1 MGHIL
6 DVKNLEKHY
15 GDFVAVN
22 KLNMSIDQGEIFAL
36 LGHNG
41 AGKSTLIKMILG
53 LVNSTSGE
61 ILIDGLQ
68 YGQKS
73 KDIKNLI
80 GYLPER
86 MNFYDNLSAWETLT
100 FYAKLK
106 RVSPNRCEEA
116 LEQVGLS
123 DVKHRRV
130 GAFSKG
136 MQQRLGLAQA
146 IIHRPKL
153 LVLDEPTTGLDPIGI
168 LELKEMIRTW
178 NREGTTIF
186 FSSHNL
192 ADVQELAENMAIM
205 NKGSVVAEGSLAKLK
220 HDYGL
225 KTRIEVRASQD
236 QIAMI
241 SSQQQGV
248 DYMGLF
254 EIQANTISCYCESQ
268 EKMTILRTLLNE
280 GVEIEDFS
288 VEEPGLDLVYQQVM
302 NQLTPP
308 LTIDLE

>member
-1 MGHIL
+1 MGYIL
-6 DVKNLEKHY
+6 EVNNLEKHY

-22 KLNMSIDQGEIFAL
+22 KMNMSIDQGEIFAL

-53 LVNSTSGE
+53 LVNPTSGE

-68 YGQKS
+68 YGPKS
-73 KDIKNLI
+73 KEIKNLI

-106 RVSPNRCEEA
+106 GVSANRCKEA
-116 LEQVGLS
+116 LEQVGLAE
-123 DVKHRRV
+123 VKDRRV

-153 LVLDEPTTGLDPIGI
+153 LVLDEPTTGLDPVGI

-220 HDYGL
+220 HDYKL
-225 KTRIEVRASQD
+225 KTRIEVKVSRD
-236 QIAMI
+236 QIAKI
-241 SSQQQGV
+241 SRQQQGAN
-248 DYMGLF
+248 YMGQF
-254 EIQANTISCYCESQ
+254 EFQDNTMSCYCESQ
-268 EKMTILRTLLNE
+268 EKMAILQSLLHE

-302 NQLTPP
+302 KQYTL
-308 LTIDLE
+308 L

>member
-1 MGHIL
+1 MEPIL
-6 DVKNLEKHY
+6 DIRALEKHY
-15 GDFVAVN
+15 GDFAAVN
-22 KLNMSIDQGEIFAL
+22 KLNLTIDQGEVFAL

-53 LVNSTSGE
+53 IVNPTCGE
-61 ILIDGLQ
+61 IFIDGLA
-68 YGQKS
+68 YGKKS
-73 KDIKNLI
+73 KEIKHLI

-106 RVSPNRCEEA
+106 GVSADRCQEV
-116 LEQVGLS
+116 LEQVGLAA
-123 DVKHRRV
+123 VKHRRV
-130 GAFSKG
+130 GSFSKG

-192 ADVQELAENMAIM
+192 SDVQELAENIAIM
-205 NKGSVVAEGSLAKLK
+205 HKGSVVAEGSLAKLK
-220 HDYGL
+220 LDYRL
-225 KTRIEVRASQD
+225 KTRIEVKVPGN
-236 QIAMI
+236 QITKLAG
-241 SSQQQGV
+241 QPEGT
-248 DYMGLF
+248 DYRGLF
-254 EIQANTISCYCESQ
+254 EIRDNRMICYCESR
-268 EKMTILRTLLNE
+268 EKMRIFRTLLNE

-288 VEEPGLDLVYQQVM
+288 VEEPGLDLIYQQVM
-302 NQLTPP
+302 NQLALP
-308 LTIDLE
+308 LDNNGE

>member
-1 MGHIL
+1 MGYIL
-6 DVKNLEKHY
+6 EVNNLEKNY

-22 KLNMSIDQGEIFAL
+22 KINMRVNQGEVFAL

-53 LVNSTSGE
+53 LVNPTAGE

-68 YGQKS
+68 YGPKS

-106 RVSPNRCEEA
+106 GVSSARCKEA
-116 LEQVGLS
+116 LEQVGLAE
-123 DVKHRRV
+123 VKHRRV

-192 ADVQELAENMAIM
+192 SDVQELAENMAIM
-205 NKGSVVAEGSLAKLK
+205 NSGSMAAEGSLAKLK
-220 HDYGL
+220 HDYKL
-225 KTRIEVRASQD
+225 MTRIEVRVSTD

-241 SSQQQGV
+241 SSLEQGANT
-248 DYMGLF
+248 MGQF
-254 EIQANTISCYCESQ
+254 EIQDNTLSCYCESQ
-268 EKMTILRTLLNE
+268 EKMAILQSLLKE
-280 GVEIEDFS
+280 GVEIEDFT

-302 NQLTPP
+302 KQLHFSG
-308 LTIDLE
+308 

>member
-6 DVKNLEKHY
+6 DVKFLEKHY

-22 KLNMSIDQGEIFAL
+22 KLNMSIEQGEIFAL

-53 LVNSTSGE
+53 LVNPTSGG
-61 ILIDGLQ
+61 ILIDELE

-73 KDIKNLI
+73 KEIKNLI

-106 RVSPNRCEEA
+106 GVSANRCEEA
-116 LEQVGLS
+116 LGQVGLA
-123 DVKHRRV
+123 DVKHRKV

-178 NREGTTIF
+178 NKEGTTMF

-192 ADVQELAENMAIM
+192 SDVQELAENIAIM
-205 NKGSVVAEGSLAKLK
+205 HKGSVVAEGSLAKLK
-220 HDYGL
+220 HDYRL
-225 KTRIEVRASQD
+225 KTRIEVRVSRD
-236 QIAMI
+236 QITKLT
-241 SSQQQGV
+241 SQQLA
-248 DYMGLF
+248 DNYTGLF
-254 EIQANTISCYCESQ
+254 EIHDNALICYCESQ
-268 EKMTILRTLLNE
+268 EKMSILQTLIND
-280 GVEIEDFS
+280 GVVIEDFS
-288 VEEPGLDLVYQQVM
+288 VEEPGLDIVYQKVM
-302 NQLTPP
+302 NQFTPG
-308 LTIDLE
+308 

>member
-1 MGHIL
+1 MGTIL
-6 DVKNLEKHY
+6 DIKNLAKHY

-22 KLNMSIDQGEIFAL
+22 KLDMRIDQGKIFAL

-53 LVNSTSGE
+53 LVNPTCGGIS
-61 ILIDGLQ
+61 IDGLQ
-68 YGQKS
+68 YGPKS
-73 KDIKNLI
+73 KEIKNLI

-106 RVSPNRCEEA
+106 GVSAERCEEA
-116 LEQVGLS
+116 LGQVGLA

-146 IIHRPKL
+146 VIHKPKL
-153 LVLDEPTTGLDPIGI
+153 LILDEPTTGLDPIGI
-168 LELKEMIRTW
+168 FELKKMIRTW
-178 NREGTTIF
+178 NKEGTTIF

-205 NKGSVVAEGSLAKLK
+205 HKGSVVAEGSLAKLK
-220 HDYGL
+220 HEYRL
-225 KTRIEVRASQD
+225 KTRIEVRVSQD
-236 QIAMI
+236 QIAKLT
-241 SSQQQGV
+241 SHQQV
-248 DYMGLF
+248 AKDMGLF
-254 EIQANTISCYCESQ
+254 TIQDNVIVCYCESQ
-268 EKMTILRTLLNE
+268 DKMTILQTLLNE

-302 NQLTPP
+302 NQYTRSLNV
-308 LTIDLE
+308 D

>member
-1 MGHIL
+1 MGPIL
-6 DVKNLEKHY
+6 DIRALEKHY
-15 GDFVAVN
+15 GDFAAVN
-22 KLNMSIDQGEIFAL
+22 KLNLTIDQGEVFAL

-53 LVNSTSGE
+53 IVNPTCGE
-61 ILIDGLQ
+61 IFIDGLA
-68 YGQKS
+68 YGKKS
-73 KDIKNLI
+73 KEIKHLI

-106 RVSPNRCEEA
+106 GVSADRCQEV
-116 LEQVGLS
+116 LEQVGLAA
-123 DVKHRRV
+123 VKHRRV
-130 GAFSKG
+130 GSFSKG

-192 ADVQELAENMAIM
+192 SDVQELAENIAIM
-205 NKGSVVAEGSLAKLK
+205 HKGSVVAEGSLAKLK
-220 HDYGL
+220 LDYRL
-225 KTRIEVRASQD
+225 KTRIEVKVPGN
-236 QIAMI
+236 QITKLAG
-241 SSQQQGV
+241 QPEGT
-248 DYMGLF
+248 DYRGLF
-254 EIQANTISCYCESQ
+254 EIRDNRMICYCESR
-268 EKMTILRTLLNE
+268 EKMRIFRTLLNE

-288 VEEPGLDLVYQQVM
+288 VEEPGLDLIYQQVM
-302 NQLTPP
+302 NQLALP
-308 LTIDLE
+308 LDNNGE

>member
-6 DVKNLEKHY
+6 ALKALEKHY
-15 GDFVAVN
+15 GDFAAVN
-22 KLNMSIDQGEIFAL
+22 KLNLTIDQGEVFAL

-53 LVNSTSGE
+53 IVNPTGGE
-61 ILIDGLQ
+61 IFIDGLA
-68 YGQKS
+68 YGKKS
-73 KDIKNLI
+73 KEIKHLI

-106 RVSPNRCEEA
+106 GVSAARCQEV
-116 LEQVGLS
+116 LEQVGLAA
-123 DVKHRRV
+123 VKHRRV
-130 GAFSKG
+130 GSFSKG

-146 IIHRPKL
+146 IMHRPKL

-192 ADVQELAENMAIM
+192 SDVQELAENIGIM
-205 NKGSVVAEGSLAKLK
+205 HKGSMVAEGSLAKLK
-220 HDYGL
+220 LEHSL
-225 KTRIEVRASQD
+225 KTRIEINVSGN
-236 QIAMI
+236 QITKLAG
-241 SSQQQGV
+241 QQQGI
-248 DYMGLF
+248 DYKGSF
-254 EIQANTISCYCESQ
+254 EIRDNRMICYCESR
-268 EKMTILRTLLNE
+268 EKMRIFRALLNE

-288 VEEPGLDLVYQQVM
+288 VEEPGLDLIYQQIM
-302 NQLTPP
+302 NQLALP
-308 LTIDLE
+308 LDNNGE

>member
-1 MGHIL
+1 MGYIL
-6 DVKNLEKHY
+6 EVNNLEKNY

-22 KLNMSIDQGEIFAL
+22 KINMRVNQGEVFAL

-53 LVNSTSGE
+53 LVNPTAGE

-68 YGQKS
+68 YGPKS

-106 RVSPNRCEEA
+106 GVSSARCKEA
-116 LEQVGLS
+116 LEQVGLAE
-123 DVKHRRV
+123 VKHRRV

-192 ADVQELAENMAIM
+192 SDVQELAENMAIM
-205 NKGSVVAEGSLAKLK
+205 NSGSMAAEGSLAKLK
-220 HDYGL
+220 HDYKL
-225 KTRIEVRASQD
+225 MTRIEVRVSTD

-241 SSQQQGV
+241 SSLERGANT
-248 DYMGLF
+248 MGQF
-254 EIQANTISCYCESQ
+254 EIHDNTLSCYCESQ
-268 EKMTILRTLLNE
+268 EKMAILQRLLKE
-280 GVEIEDFS
+280 GVEIEDFT

-302 NQLTPP
+302 K
-308 LTIDLE
+308 